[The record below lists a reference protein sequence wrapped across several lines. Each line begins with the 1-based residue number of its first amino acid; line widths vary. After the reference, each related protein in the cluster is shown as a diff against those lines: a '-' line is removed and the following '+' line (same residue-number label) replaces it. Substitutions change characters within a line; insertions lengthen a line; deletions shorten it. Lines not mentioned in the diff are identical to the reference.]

1 MAEMKKRWLSL
12 ARCAETILG
21 NFSVVGLALAI
32 YQDALWPTLAIAAG
46 TALVALL
53 LSWMVPHD

>member
-12 ARCAETILG
+12 AHCAETILG
-21 NFSVVGLALAI
+21 NFAVVGLAMAI
-32 YQDALWPTLAIAAG
+32 YQKAVWPALPIAAV
-46 TALVALL
+46 TAFVALL